1 MMNFNEMVKE
11 DDKKFLVQ
19 AILSDGDFE
28 TVIDSIKTD
37 DSNRIIEFLMKK
49 HKSSRKYTYI
59 VMDIL
64 TQEIVMKT
72 TNNKYAL

>member
-1 MMNFNEMVKE
+1 MMKFNEMVKE
-11 DDKKFLVQ
+11 NDKKFLVQ
-19 AILSDGDFE
+19 AILTDDNVE

-37 DSNRIIEFLMKK
+37 DSNRIVEFLMKK

-59 VMDIL
+59 VMDIF

-72 TNNKYAL
+72 TNNKYAW